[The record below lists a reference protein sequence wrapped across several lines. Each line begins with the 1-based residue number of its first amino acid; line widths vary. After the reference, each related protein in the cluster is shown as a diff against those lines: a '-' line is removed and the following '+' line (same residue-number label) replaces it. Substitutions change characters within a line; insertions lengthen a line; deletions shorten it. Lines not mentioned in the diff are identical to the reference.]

1 MTQRKEIPEL
11 QYLLE
16 LVEKQYGRKLSTTT
30 DFESLSVII
39 EKTTGELLSSSTLKR
54 LYGYVSLNT
63 VPRKTTL
70 DILSRFIGNRDYET
84 FRISLS
90 NDPQFSSRFFSAKT
104 VTTSELKAGD
114 RLRIGW
120 PANRIVTL
128 NYLGDD
134 LFEVETSVNASLVKG
149 DRFRQVS
156 FMKGY
161 PLYLS
166 RILRDGDYT
175 PAYVAGMNS
184 GLNLIEIVKEE
195 NQTPPPDPR
204 PA

>member
-128 NYLGDD
+128 NYLGND

-166 RILRDGDYT
+166 RILRDGEYT
-175 PAYVAGMNS
+175 PAYVAGMNN
-184 GLNLIEIVKEE
+184 GLNLLEVV
-195 NQTPPPDPR
+195 NG
-204 PA
+204 

>member
-39 EKTTGELLSSSTLKR
+39 EKATGELLSSSTLKR
-54 LYGYVSLNT
+54 LYGYVSMNT

-134 LFEVETSVNASLVKG
+134 LFEVDTSVNASLVKG

-184 GLNLIEIVKEE
+184 GLNLIEIVKE
-195 NQTPPPDPR
+195 
-204 PA
+204 

>member
-120 PANRIVTL
+120 PTNRIVTL
-128 NYLGDD
+128 NYLGND

-166 RILRDGDYT
+166 RILRNGDYT

-184 GLNLIEIVKEE
+184 GLNLLEVV
-195 NQTPPPDPR
+195 NG
-204 PA
+204 

>member
-175 PAYVAGMNS
+175 PTYVAGMNS
-184 GLNLIEIVKEE
+184 GLNLIEIVKE
-195 NQTPPPDPR
+195 
-204 PA
+204 

>member
-39 EKTTGELLSSSTLKR
+39 EKATGDLLSSSTLKR

-175 PAYVAGMNS
+175 PAYVAGMNI
-184 GLNLIEIVKEE
+184 GLNLIEIVKE
-195 NQTPPPDPR
+195 
-204 PA
+204 

>member
-39 EKTTGELLSSSTLKR
+39 EKATGDLLSSSTLKR

-134 LFEVETSVNASLVKG
+134 LFEVETSVNASLVEG

-184 GLNLIEIVKEE
+184 GLNLIEIVKE
-195 NQTPPPDPR
+195 
-204 PA
+204 

>member
-175 PAYVAGMNS
+175 PAYVAGMNI
-184 GLNLIEIVKEE
+184 GLNLIEIVNE
-195 NQTPPPDPR
+195 
-204 PA
+204 

>member
-39 EKTTGELLSSSTLKR
+39 EKATGDLLSSSTLKR

-128 NYLGDD
+128 NYLGHD

-166 RILRDGDYT
+166 RILRNGDYT

-184 GLNLIEIVKEE
+184 GLNLLEIV
-195 NQTPPPDPR
+195 NG
-204 PA
+204 

>member
-16 LVEKQYGRKLSTTT
+16 LVEKQYGRKLSTIT

-184 GLNLIEIVKEE
+184 GLNLIEIVKE
-195 NQTPPPDPR
+195 
-204 PA
+204 

>member
-134 LFEVETSVNASLVKG
+134 LFEVDTSVNASLVKG

-184 GLNLIEIVKEE
+184 GLNLIEVV
-195 NQTPPPDPR
+195 NG
-204 PA
+204 

>member
-39 EKTTGELLSSSTLKR
+39 EKATGDLLSSSTLKR

-104 VTTSELKAGD
+104 VTTSELKAGN

-184 GLNLIEIVKEE
+184 GLNLIEIVKE
-195 NQTPPPDPR
+195 
-204 PA
+204 

>member
-39 EKTTGELLSSSTLKR
+39 EKATGDLLSSSTLKR

-70 DILSRFIGNRDYET
+70 DILSRFIGNRDYDT

-184 GLNLIEIVKEE
+184 GLNLIEIVKE
-195 NQTPPPDPR
+195 
-204 PA
+204 

>member
-184 GLNLIEIVKEE
+184 GLNLLEVV
-195 NQTPPPDPR
+195 NG
-204 PA
+204 

>member
-166 RILRDGDYT
+166 RILRNGDYT

-184 GLNLIEIVKEE
+184 GLNLLEVV
-195 NQTPPPDPR
+195 NG
-204 PA
+204 

>member
-54 LYGYVSLNT
+54 LYGYVSMNT

-134 LFEVETSVNASLVKG
+134 LFEVDTSVNASLVKG

-184 GLNLIEIVKEE
+184 GLNLLEVV
-195 NQTPPPDPR
+195 NG
-204 PA
+204 

>member
-1 MTQRKEIPEL
+1 MTHIKEIPEV

-39 EKTTGELLSSSTLKR
+39 EKATGDLLSSSTLKR

-128 NYLGDD
+128 NYLGND

-166 RILRDGDYT
+166 RILRNGDYT

-184 GLNLIEIVKEE
+184 GLNLLEVV
-195 NQTPPPDPR
+195 NG
-204 PA
+204 

>member
-39 EKTTGELLSSSTLKR
+39 EKATGDLLSSSTLKR

-134 LFEVETSVNASLVKG
+134 LFEVDTSVNASLVKG

-161 PLYLS
+161 PLYRS

-184 GLNLIEIVKEE
+184 GLNLIERVKE
-195 NQTPPPDPR
+195 
-204 PA
+204 

>member
-39 EKTTGELLSSSTLKR
+39 EKATGDLLSSSTLKR

-166 RILRDGDYT
+166 RILRNGDYT

-184 GLNLIEIVKEE
+184 GLNLIEIV
-195 NQTPPPDPR
+195 N
-204 PA
+204 A

>member
-104 VTTSELKAGD
+104 VSTSELKAGD

-184 GLNLIEIVKEE
+184 GLNLIEIVKE
-195 NQTPPPDPR
+195 
-204 PA
+204 

>member
-39 EKTTGELLSSSTLKR
+39 EKATGDLLSSSTLKR

-120 PANRIVTL
+120 PVNRIVTL
-128 NYLGDD
+128 NYLGND

-166 RILRDGDYT
+166 RILRNGDYT

-184 GLNLIEIVKEE
+184 GLNLLEVV
-195 NQTPPPDPR
+195 NG
-204 PA
+204 

>member
-39 EKTTGELLSSSTLKR
+39 EKATGDLLSSSTLKR

-166 RILRDGDYT
+166 RILRDGEYT
-175 PAYVAGMNS
+175 PAYVAGMNN
-184 GLNLIEIVKEE
+184 GLNLLEVV
-195 NQTPPPDPR
+195 NG
-204 PA
+204 

>member
-39 EKTTGELLSSSTLKR
+39 EKATGDLLSSSTLKR

-90 NDPQFSSRFFSAKT
+90 NNPQFSSRFFSAKT

-134 LFEVETSVNASLVKG
+134 LFEVDTSVNASLVKG

-184 GLNLIEIVKEE
+184 GLNLIEIVKE
-195 NQTPPPDPR
+195 
-204 PA
+204 

>member
-90 NDPQFSSRFFSAKT
+90 NNPQFSSRFFSAKT

-128 NYLGDD
+128 NYLGND

-166 RILRDGDYT
+166 RILRNGDYT

-184 GLNLIEIVKEE
+184 GLNLLEVV
-195 NQTPPPDPR
+195 NG
-204 PA
+204 

>member
-39 EKTTGELLSSSTLKR
+39 EKATGDLLSSYTLKR

-184 GLNLIEIVKEE
+184 GLNLIEIVKE
-195 NQTPPPDPR
+195 
-204 PA
+204 

>member
-39 EKTTGELLSSSTLKR
+39 EKATGELLSSSTLKR

-134 LFEVETSVNASLVKG
+134 LFEVDTSVNASLVKG

-184 GLNLIEIVKEE
+184 GLNLLEVV
-195 NQTPPPDPR
+195 NG
-204 PA
+204 

>member
-39 EKTTGELLSSSTLKR
+39 EKATGDLLSSSTLKR

-134 LFEVETSVNASLVKG
+134 LFEVVTSVNASLVKG

-184 GLNLIEIVKEE
+184 GLNLIEIVKE
-195 NQTPPPDPR
+195 
-204 PA
+204 

>member
-39 EKTTGELLSSSTLKR
+39 EKATGDLLSSSTLKR

-84 FRISLS
+84 FRIALS

-134 LFEVETSVNASLVKG
+134 LFEVDTSVNASLVKG

-184 GLNLIEIVKEE
+184 GLNLIEVV
-195 NQTPPPDPR
+195 NG
-204 PA
+204 

>member
-1 MTQRKEIPEL
+1 MTQRKVIPEL

-39 EKTTGELLSSSTLKR
+39 EKATGDLLSSSTLKR

-184 GLNLIEIVKEE
+184 GLNLIEIVKE
-195 NQTPPPDPR
+195 
-204 PA
+204 

>member
-70 DILSRFIGNRDYET
+70 DILSRFIVNRDYET

-184 GLNLIEIVKEE
+184 GLNLIEIVKE
-195 NQTPPPDPR
+195 
-204 PA
+204 

>member
-39 EKTTGELLSSSTLKR
+39 EKATGDLLSSSTLKR

-175 PAYVAGMNS
+175 PAYVAGMNI
-184 GLNLIEIVKEE
+184 GLNLIEIVNE
-195 NQTPPPDPR
+195 
-204 PA
+204 

>member
-149 DRFRQVS
+149 DRSRQVS

-184 GLNLIEIVKEE
+184 GLNLIEIVKE
-195 NQTPPPDPR
+195 
-204 PA
+204 

>member
-120 PANRIVTL
+120 PTNRIVTL

-184 GLNLIEIVKEE
+184 GLNLIEIVKE
-195 NQTPPPDPR
+195 
-204 PA
+204 

>member
-1 MTQRKEIPEL
+1 M
-11 QYLLE
+11 
-16 LVEKQYGRKLSTTT
+16 
-30 DFESLSVII
+30 
-39 EKTTGELLSSSTLKR
+39 
-54 LYGYVSLNT
+54 
-63 VPRKTTL
+63 
-70 DILSRFIGNRDYET
+70 
-84 FRISLS
+84 
-90 NDPQFSSRFFSAKT
+90 
-104 VTTSELKAGD
+104 KAGD

-128 NYLGDD
+128 NYLGND

-166 RILRDGDYT
+166 RILRNGDYT

-184 GLNLIEIVKEE
+184 GLNLLEVV
-195 NQTPPPDPR
+195 NG
-204 PA
+204 

>member
-39 EKTTGELLSSSTLKR
+39 EKATGDLLSSSTLKR

-128 NYLGDD
+128 NYLGND

-184 GLNLIEIVKEE
+184 GLNLIEIVRE
-195 NQTPPPDPR
+195 
-204 PA
+204 

>member
-39 EKTTGELLSSSTLKR
+39 EKATGDLLSSSTLKR

-166 RILRDGDYT
+166 RILRNGDYT

-184 GLNLIEIVKEE
+184 GLNLIEIVKE
-195 NQTPPPDPR
+195 
-204 PA
+204 

>member
-39 EKTTGELLSSSTLKR
+39 EKATGDLLSSSTLKR

-128 NYLGDD
+128 NYLGND

-184 GLNLIEIVKEE
+184 GLNLIEIV
-195 NQTPPPDPR
+195 N
-204 PA
+204 A

>member
-39 EKTTGELLSSSTLKR
+39 EKATGDLLSSSTLKR
-54 LYGYVSLNT
+54 LYGYVSMNT

-134 LFEVETSVNASLVKG
+134 LFEVDTSVNASLVKG

-184 GLNLIEIVKEE
+184 GLNLIEIVKE
-195 NQTPPPDPR
+195 
-204 PA
+204 